1 MTSNFMSIFVIS
13 IKTMILHKYKFQ
25 FMSDAELH
33 LGGDFHTEKN
43 IPERGER
50 ERQVAVPASIDT
62 PPGCYAF

>member
-1 MTSNFMSIFVIS
+1 
-13 IKTMILHKYKFQ
+13 
-25 FMSDAELH
+25 MSDAELH